1 MLEIVT
7 GVLIPLIEQFLP
19 MLGTSAATT
28 TMIDSII
35 TALTKLLPLIQP
47 FVGTVYSSVKNIIIA
62 LKANPATTQAQWD
75 VLDAID
81 TQLDAANDAAI
92 AAIDPDAPGATSAT
106 G

>member
-19 MLGTSAATT
+19 LIGTSAATT

-35 TALTKLLPLIQP
+35 GALTKLLPLIEP
-47 FVGTVYSSVKNIIIA
+47 FIGTVYSSVKNIIVA
-62 LKANPATTQAQWD
+62 LKADPATTAAQWAVID
-75 VLDAID
+75 VLD

-92 AAIDPDAPGATSAT
+92 AAIDPDAPGATNAT